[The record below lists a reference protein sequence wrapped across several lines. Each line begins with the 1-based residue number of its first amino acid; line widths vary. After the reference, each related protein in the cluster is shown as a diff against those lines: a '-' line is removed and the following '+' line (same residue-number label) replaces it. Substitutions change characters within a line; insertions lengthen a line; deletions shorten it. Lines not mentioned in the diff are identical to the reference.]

1 MHSTD
6 EVLTIDC
13 DQCVAQHTDACDDCV
28 VTFLCNAKPD
38 EAVVVD
44 VAEVRA
50 LRLLA
55 DTGLAPPLRLD
66 RRTG

>member
-13 DQCVAQHTDACDDCV
+13 DQCFAQHTDACADCV
-28 VTFLCNAKPD
+28 VTFLCEHQPGR
-38 EAVVVD
+38 AVVIE

-55 DTGLAPPLRLD
+55 DSGLAPPLRLD